1 LEVIPHQTNYKK
13 KIQKIYMNRKDSL
26 TLDITKYTN
35 LKQNKQLIL
44 MLDIEVKG
52 MIISKKGT

>member
-1 LEVIPHQTNYKK
+1 MEVIPHKTNYKK